1 MKSKIIIPPSCEI
14 PQSYLGDLATTD
26 VLEVQGKECKDGVEA
41 KTEMNKIVTE
51 KKSEL
56 NEALAKE
63 AEKQFGN
70 HE

>member
-26 VLEVQGKECKDGVEA
+26 VLEVQGKECKDGEEA
-41 KTEMNKIVTE
+41 KNEMEKIVKE
-51 KKSEL
+51 KEAEL
-56 NEALAKE
+56 NNAIAKE
-63 AEKQFGN
+63 AAKQFGN

>member
-26 VLEVQGKECKDGVEA
+26 VLEVQGKECKED
-41 KTEMNKIVTE
+41 
-51 KKSEL
+51 EL
-56 NEALAKE
+56 NNAIAKE